1 MLLNI
6 IIGALVIVILA
17 GLLSSYKKVGPN
29 EVLIVTGG
37 MLHGPYV
44 QENKDTHTR
53 MNYYALKCVVSND
66 DTDKRSISAQ

>member
-1 MLLNI
+1 MVLNI
-6 IIGALVIVILA
+6 ILMVVILLLLIV
-17 GLLSSYKKVGPN
+17 LLSSYKKVGPN

-53 MNYYALKCVVSND
+53 VKVVKGGG
-66 DTDKRSISAQ
+66 TWVWPII